1 MENKNN
7 GKAIFV
13 LFLTVF
19 IDLLGFGIILPILP
33 LYAEQFGAK
42 PNEATLLV
50 AIYSLMQFLFAPLWG
65 SFSDRY
71 GRRPIL
77 LLTLS
82 GSVIAYIGL
91 GIANSLWIL
100 FIARSLAGIMAGNI
114 ATAQAYIADIT
125 TPANRARGMGAIGA
139 AFGLGFILGPAMGGI
154 LTGPDPNNANFH
166 LPSLFA
172 AGLSLLALLCAL
184 ILLPESL
191 NSEIKAKIQAHQ
203 HHRPKLNW
211 VELSRRPQLC
221 ILIGIY
227 FLVTFAVAAMDS
239 TLALWSKQELNWGP
253 QQTSYLFAFMGIVS
267 TIIQGGLIGFLK
279 KHLGEIKL
287 LFLGIFG
294 LGLGLLLIG
303 FSQSLIF
310 LLIATALVA
319 WGISITQP
327 ILNSLISQITAPEE
341 QGQILGIA
349 SSSSALAR
357 IGGPTWAGASFM
369 KFGSSAPFLSGSL
382 VILLAL
388 TLSLRVTQSVFKPK
402 AERVAR

>member
-139 AFGLGFILGPAMGGI
+139 AFGLGFILGPAIGGI

-203 HHRPKLNW
+203 HHRPQLNW